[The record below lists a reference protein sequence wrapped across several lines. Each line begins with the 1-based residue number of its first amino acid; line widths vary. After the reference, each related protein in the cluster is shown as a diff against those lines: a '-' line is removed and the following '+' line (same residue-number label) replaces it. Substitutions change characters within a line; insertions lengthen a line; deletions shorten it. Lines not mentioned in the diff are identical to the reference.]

1 MGNFVFNQG
10 AGKVSEWAARVI
22 ANDPTNSVFVINLW
36 NAGATTDATIRDLTD
51 VAAIEAD
58 VNVAELTGGTYA
70 RKTISDSVGS
80 LTVTIDTTNDRIDV
94 DIADQTWT
102 ALTSSGTNPTDLG
115 FNYDSDSTSG
125 TDSAIKPATWHDF
138 VVTLDGSDVTAQ
150 VAVFFRAQT

>member
-22 ANDPTNSVFVINLW
+22 ANDPTNSIFTIVLW
-36 NAGATTDATIRDLTD
+36 NAGATTDATIRDLDT
-51 VAAIEAD
+51 VALIEAD
-58 VNVAELTGGTYA
+58 VNVAEITGGTYA

-80 LTVTIDTTNDRIDV
+80 LTVTIDDANDRTDV

-102 ALTSSGTNPTDLG
+102 ALTSGGTNPTDLS
-115 FNYDSDSTSG
+115 FNYDSDSTAG
-125 TDSAIKPATWHDF
+125 TDANVVPATWHDF